1 MHLNQTLNNVGTIH
15 ALSNIEKTTED
26 MIMKT
31 TTASV
36 LATLLV
42 GSISLNVAAAQD
54 WKDGAKDAWIDGKA
68 ETTLLLNTN
77 LNSFDI
83 ITDVKEGNVTLT
95 GKVESSVDKALATEL
110 IKSLDGVKDVDN
122 QLTVMNEKEGTS
134 EVVATLTDSK
144 VATVVKTRLLFSTDV
159 SGTQINVDVAN
170 GIVTLKGEVASD
182 AERQLALKI
191 AENTDDVKKVVDKI
205 KVVKK
210 AS

>member
-1 MHLNQTLNNVGTIH
+1 
-15 ALSNIEKTTED
+15 
-26 MIMKT
+26 MKI

-36 LATLLV
+36 LVALLV

-54 WKDGAKDAWIDGKA
+54 WKGGTKDAWIDGKA

-83 ITDVKEGNVTLT
+83 ITDVKDGKVTLT

-144 VATVVKTRLLFSTDV
+144 VATVIKTRLLFSTDV

-210 AS
+210 VS

>member
-1 MHLNQTLNNVGTIH
+1 
-15 ALSNIEKTTED
+15 
-26 MIMKT
+26 
-31 TTASV
+31 
-36 LATLLV
+36 
-42 GSISLNVAAAQD
+42 
-54 WKDGAKDAWIDGKA
+54 
-68 ETTLLLNTN
+68 
-77 LNSFDI
+77 
-83 ITDVKEGNVTLT
+83 VTLT

-122 QLTVMNEKEGTS
+122 QLIVMNEKEGTS

>member
-1 MHLNQTLNNVGTIH
+1 
-15 ALSNIEKTTED
+15 
-26 MIMKT
+26 MKT
-31 TTASV
+31 TTVAASII
-36 LATLLV
+36 ATLLV
-42 GSISLNVAAAQD
+42 GSISLNVAAQD

-83 ITDVKEGNVTLT
+83 NTDVKDGKVTLT

-144 VATVVKTRLLFSTDV
+144 VATVIKTRLLFSTDV
-159 SGTQINVDVAN
+159 SGTQIDVNVAKGV
-170 GIVTLKGEVASD
+170 VTLKGEVASD